1 MLIIPLVVC
10 LIAHFFG
17 LNDNMTVFLTIIAD
31 VPSASTVTMLAE
43 LYGISPGYASQAVG
57 ASSLLSVATMPAVI
71 ALASL
76 IIKI

>member
-1 MLIIPLVVC
+1 
-10 LIAHFFG
+10 
-17 LNDNMTVFLTIIAD
+17 
-31 VPSASTVTMLAE
+31 MLAE